1 MNGIRHLTSAPYH
14 PASNGLPECAVQI
27 VKRGLK
33 KVTQGTL
40 TARLAKV
47 LFSYRLTPQGTTGI
61 SPAEALLGRRPR
73 SKLDLVRPNTAE
85 RVENKQLQQ
94 KAHHDVAMQRH
105 KYQEGEEVYLRNFGR
120 GESWLPGWIV

>member
-1 MNGIRHLTSAPYH
+1 M
-14 PASNGLPECAVQI
+14 QI

-61 SPAEALLGRRPR
+61 SPAEVLLGRRPR

-94 KAHHDVAMQRH
+94 KAHHDVTMQRH
-105 KYQEGEEVYLRNFGR
+105 KFQEGEEVYLRNFGR